1 MADDQ
6 VKVRFSKAYKVK
18 GASGESF
25 KEGQTVAMS
34 RASADHYI
42 NRGIAE
48 DVAAAKEA
56 GPIEDDGSP
65 DGPIDPTSM
74 TKADLQE
81 YARANNVQGVTSAST
96 KDELAAAVTKH
107 QRRPR

>member
-6 VKVRFSKAYKVK
+6 VKIRFSKAYKVK
-18 GASGESF
+18 AAGGESY
-25 KEGQTVAMS
+25 KEGQTVS
-34 RASADHYI
+34 LPRASADHFI
-42 NRGIAE
+42 NRGVAD

-56 GPIEDDGSP
+56 GPVEDDGSP
-65 DGPIDPTSM
+65 DGPIDPASM

-107 QRRPR
+107 LRRPR